1 LKTAIP
7 TATDEP
13 DNLDDVHIQ
22 IMPSAD
28 HNQLTEMASLSGAGD
43 FTGHIQQGFYYPE
56 AKGMTSFEEMPHI
69 SPQQAF
75 DSQANFWCMPSDIPI
90 EYRQPGHIF
99 VGHPSRSGNSSDM
112 GNAMY
117 PHEVS
122 APLSGAVMASGNV
135 SYTPLHDPSSMP
147 PPMNPYSLAA
157 YNAPMQRRQREDFP
171 LMGHLDYSQSVLE
184 NEPSYAIIGP
194 QIKREDTDANFSF
207 TTHPAFEARSG
218 ASTSSATGPSGD
230 YSYVGEHMYSS
241 SRDDYN
247 NEHAWVSVFPAA
259 MPRI

>member
-1 LKTAIP
+1 MFECVGAQGAGESQAGEEDRAQLGRHSCDRCIDGGRYIACPGTRMGHAAVGECRRGSVSSKLTPDGHLLIPSTSSYLKTAIP

-157 YNAPMQRRQREDFP
+157 
-171 LMGHLDYSQSVLE
+171 
-184 NEPSYAIIGP
+184 
-194 QIKREDTDANFSF
+194 
-207 TTHPAFEARSG
+207 
-218 ASTSSATGPSGD
+218 
-230 YSYVGEHMYSS
+230 
-241 SRDDYN
+241 
-247 NEHAWVSVFPAA
+247 
-259 MPRI
+259 